1 LDVSFGDRVPSSVT
15 GCFFFPAA
23 PIFYAEV
30 VMRFTVAVLVVS
42 AFLWAA
48 PVEFLGMGPVLDAS
62 GKPIDVGT
70 YAAPLMVDWDGDGLE
85 DLIVGQF
92 EGGQIRFYPNSGI
105 PGDPSFE
112 EFQYLRDGGSLL
124 SVPYG

>member
-1 LDVSFGDRVPSSVT
+1 
-15 GCFFFPAA
+15 
-23 PIFYAEV
+23 
-30 VMRFTVAVLVVS
+30 MRFTVAVLAVS
-42 AFLWAA
+42 GFLWAA

-70 YAAPLMVDWDGDGLE
+70 YAAPLLVDWDGDGLE

-92 EGGQIRFYPNSGI
+92 EGGQIRFYPNSGA